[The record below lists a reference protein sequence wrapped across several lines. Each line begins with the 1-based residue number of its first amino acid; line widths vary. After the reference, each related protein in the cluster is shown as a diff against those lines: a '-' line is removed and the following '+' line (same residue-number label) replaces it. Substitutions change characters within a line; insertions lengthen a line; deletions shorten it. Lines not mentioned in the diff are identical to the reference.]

1 MTRRRTVRRSSSS
14 RNSSRSS
21 SSRRGSSSSRRRSS
35 SSRRRQP
42 QPWFD
47 ITGILRI
54 EVLGIVFLAAAILT
68 FLSFI
73 SPSQGKVTSWWLHLL
88 RQGFGWGAFLMPV
101 GLGAMGLGLLMLGF
115 GRLPI
120 VRLERVLGIVMLFAV
135 ALGISHLLTP
145 AEDAWMMV
153 VEGRGG
159 GLVGWAVGHG
169 LEYAIGR
176 VGALVIMVA
185 MAFSALVFVSGESLA
200 DIGMALSLWIDWIKG
215 QVQGYRI
222 ERVRDGPTEPDYE
235 INSRS
240 RPSARQRRFPELR
253 SAASPKPRRARVI
266 GGVSEAER
274 EPELQPESEPDL
286 ASAEPISP
294 PREPAIAASEFAQ
307 AKTGVTGPRAANRPW
322 QVPRLDA
329 VLDDLTEQEISQA
342 EIQHQV
348 QTIEKTLDSFGVP
361 ARVVEVNQGPVIT
374 QFGVEPGFTTS
385 RGGKETKVKV
395 SRIAA
400 LADDLALAL
409 AASPIRIEAP
419 VPGRSI
425 VGIEVPNKEV
435 ALVSLRGVMET
446 QSFKRLHRKSPLPI
460 ALGENVSGEPI
471 VANLIAMPHLLIAGA
486 TGSGKSVCIN
496 AVISCFL
503 CTNTPEALQMIMIDP
518 KRVELTGYNGIPHLL
533 APVVVDLER
542 VVGTLQWVTREM
554 EQRYRRFAKVGARNI
569 EDFNQRIM
577 PGEQDHMPYIVVFID
592 ELADLMM
599 IAPDEVEKAICRIA
613 QMARA
618 TGIHLV
624 IATQRPSVDVV
635 TGLIKANFPAR
646 ISFMVTSSVD
656 SRVIIDTV
664 GAERLLGSGDML
676 FMSPDASQPM
686 RLQGCFV
693 SDPELERLINYWKS
707 EYAERRGEAPQGTEF
722 VQSALPTLQAMQEP
736 VEELPGQSDDMIALA
751 IELVRAEGR
760 ASTTLLQRRLRIG
773 YARASRIIDAL
784 EEQGIVGPD
793 RGGSLGRQVFLQ

>member
-1 MTRRRTVRRSSSS
+1 
-14 RNSSRSS
+14 
-21 SSRRGSSSSRRRSS
+21 
-35 SSRRRQP
+35 
-42 QPWFD
+42 
-47 ITGILRI
+47 
-54 EVLGIVFLAAAILT
+54 
-68 FLSFI
+68 
-73 SPSQGKVTSWWLHLL
+73 
-88 RQGFGWGAFLMPV
+88 
-101 GLGAMGLGLLMLGF
+101 
-115 GRLPI
+115 
-120 VRLERVLGIVMLFAV
+120 
-135 ALGISHLLTP
+135 
-145 AEDAWMMV
+145 
-153 VEGRGG
+153 
-159 GLVGWAVGHG
+159 
-169 LEYAIGR
+169 
-176 VGALVIMVA
+176 
-185 MAFSALVFVSGESLA
+185 
-200 DIGMALSLWIDWIKG
+200 
-215 QVQGYRI
+215 
-222 ERVRDGPTEPDYE
+222 
-235 INSRS
+235 
-240 RPSARQRRFPELR
+240 
-253 SAASPKPRRARVI
+253 
-266 GGVSEAER
+266 
-274 EPELQPESEPDL
+274 
-286 ASAEPISP
+286 
-294 PREPAIAASEFAQ
+294 
-307 AKTGVTGPRAANRPW
+307 
-322 QVPRLDA
+322 
-329 VLDDLTEQEISQA
+329 
-342 EIQHQV
+342 V

-374 QFGVEPGFTTS
+374 QFGVEPGFTTG
-385 RGGKETKVKV
+385 RGGKQTKVKV

-435 ALVSLRGVMET
+435 ALVSLRGVMES
-446 QSFKRLHRKSPLPI
+446 QPFLRLQKKSPLPI

-471 VANLIAMPHLLIAGA
+471 VANLVAMPHLLIAGA

-503 CTNTPEALQMIMIDP
+503 CTNTPETLQMIMIDP

-569 EDFNQRIM
+569 EDHNRRIV
-577 PGEQDHMPYIVVFID
+577 PGEQDRMPYIVVFID

-646 ISFMVTSSVD
+646 VSFMVTSSVD

-693 SDPELERLINYWKS
+693 SDPELERLINFWKG
-707 EYAERRGEAPQGTEF
+707 EYAERRGELPQGGDF
-722 VQSALPTLQAMQEP
+722 VQTALPMLQEMQEP
-736 VEELPGQSDDMIALA
+736 AEELPGHGDEMTQLA
-751 IELVRAEGR
+751 IELVRQEGK

-793 RGGSLGRQVFLQ
+793 QGGSRGRQVFIS

>member
-1 MTRRRTVRRSSSS
+1 V
-14 RNSSRSS
+14 
-21 SSRRGSSSSRRRSS
+21 
-35 SSRRRQP
+35 
-42 QPWFD
+42 
-47 ITGILRI
+47 GIA
-54 EVLGIVFLAAAILT
+54 FLAAAILT

-73 SPSQGKVTSWWLHLL
+73 SPNQGKVTGWWLHLL

-101 GLGAMGLGLLMLGF
+101 VLGAVGLGLLMLGF
-115 GRLPI
+115 GRLPT
-120 VRLERVLGIVMLFAV
+120 VRLERVLGIAMLLSV
-135 ALGISHLLTP
+135 ALGISHLFTP
-145 AEDAWMMV
+145 AEDPWTV
-153 VEGRGG
+153 VIEGRGG
-159 GLVGWAVGHG
+159 GLVGWVVGYG
-169 LEYAIGR
+169 LEYAIGWL
-176 VGALVIMVA
+176 GAVVIMAAVA
-185 MAFSALVFVSGESLA
+185 AIAMVFVLGQSMA
-200 DIGMALSLWIDWIKG
+200 DIGMAISLWFDSLRG
-215 QVQGYRI
+215 QLD
-222 ERVRDGPTEPDYE
+222 VRRAGRARDLPDSGYE
-235 INSRS
+235 INNRSQSR
-240 RPSARQRRFPELR
+240 AEQQRLPELR
-253 SAASPKPRRARVI
+253 SAASPRPVRARVI
-266 GGVSEAER
+266 GD
-274 EPELQPESEPDL
+274 ELGSEP
-286 ASAEPISP
+286 APAPAEPTSP
-294 PREPAIAASEFAQ
+294 PREPLVAAPKVTQ
-307 AKTGVTGPRAANRPW
+307 ARASRPRPSNKPW
-322 QVPRLDA
+322 QLPRVDS
-329 VLDDLTEQEISQA
+329 VLDDLSEQEISQA

-374 QFGVEPGFTTS
+374 QFGVEPGFTTG
-385 RGGKETKVKV
+385 RGGKQTKVKV

-435 ALVSLRGVMET
+435 ALVSLRGVMES
-446 QSFKRLHRKSPLPI
+446 QPFKRLMKKSPLPI

-471 VANLIAMPHLLIAGA
+471 VADLVAMPHLLIAGA

-496 AVISCFL
+496 AIIACFL
-503 CTNTPEALQMIMIDP
+503 CTNTPETLQMIMIDP

-569 EDFNQRIM
+569 EDHNRRVV
-577 PGEQDHMPYIVVFID
+577 PGEQDRMPYIVVFID

-599 IAPDEVEKAICRIA
+599 IAPDEVEKSICRIA

-646 ISFMVTSSVD
+646 VSFMVTSSVD
-656 SRVIIDTV
+656 SRVIIDTT

-676 FMSPDASQPM
+676 FMSPDASQPG

-693 SDPELERLINYWKS
+693 SDPELERLINFWKG
-707 EYAERRGEAPQGTEF
+707 EYAERRGEPIPGGEF
-722 VQSALPTLQAMQEP
+722 VQSALPTLQEMQEP
-736 VEELPGQSDDMIALA
+736 ESEKLPGHDDDMTSMA
-751 IELVRAEGR
+751 IELVRQEGR

-793 RGGSLGRQVFLQ
+793 QGGSRGREVLIR